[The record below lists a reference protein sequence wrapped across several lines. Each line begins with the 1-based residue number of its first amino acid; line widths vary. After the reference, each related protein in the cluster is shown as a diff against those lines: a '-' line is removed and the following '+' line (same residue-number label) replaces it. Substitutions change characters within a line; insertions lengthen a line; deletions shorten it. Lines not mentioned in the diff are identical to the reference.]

1 MTQQLVKNGYI
12 ESARGNLYRLAH
24 PDPGGS
30 VTPGSN
36 GFDAAQPALI
46 IRNRSD
52 QAARHSF
59 RDLFARNRAAA
70 ANIVE
75 VVTIL
80 DAVDRYVSGG
90 TARVPFRPNTDP
102 NLDPP
107 DPGITEAFEN
117 PVVTA
122 SGAPARGTIQ
132 AVTGAQLVDT
142 ETFTLDDG
150 VNPPDVFEF
159 DSGGGIT
166 GDVAV
171 AFTAGDSAAVVAAS
185 IIAAINGVVGT
196 LLIVAR
202 LAPGSTTLIDLTNE
216 AGGVV
221 GNVASAETVADP
233 AFVVTGM
240 GGGAVSTPIV
250 VHEDSLPA
258 GNGESKIM
266 DYDEAVIIGSPS
278 TLLIYFVDSAAAVA
292 PPTGYGL
299 NFVKRSG

>member
-12 ESARGNLYRLAH
+12 ESARGNLFRLAH
-24 PDPGGS
+24 PDPGGN
-30 VTPGSN
+30 VTPGSAA
-36 GFDAAQPALI
+36 FDAAQPALI

-52 QAARHSF
+52 QASRISL
-59 RDLFARNRAAA
+59 RDLFARNQAAA

-75 VVTIL
+75 VITIL
-80 DAVDRYVSGG
+80 DAVDRYVTGG
-90 TARVPFRPNTDP
+90 TARTPFQPNVDP

-107 DPGITEAFEN
+107 APGITEAFEN
-117 PVVTA
+117 PTVTA
-122 SGAPARGTIQ
+122 SGSPARGTIQ
-132 AVTGAQLVDT
+132 AVAGSQLVDT

-171 AFTAGDSAAVVAAS
+171 AFTGGDDAATVAAS
-185 IIAAINGVVGT
+185 IIAAINGVGAT

-221 GNVASAETVADP
+221 GNVTITETVADP

-240 GGGAVSTPIV
+240 AGGAVSTPLV

-266 DYDEAVIIGSPS
+266 DFDEALIIGSPG
-278 TLLIYFVDSAAAVA
+278 TVLIYFVDSAVTVA

-299 NFVKRSG
+299 NFVKR